1 MIACDCEHRS
11 GMHMME
17 DAFAFEIVD
26 HETLTPVA
34 EGTRGTV
41 LLTSLFKHVAPVIR
55 FNTHDVSAVV
65 PGQCACGGTH
75 RRLERIFG
83 RSDSMIKLRGVN
95 VFSEAIGEVIS
106 GDRRCNGE
114 YVCIVERVDDSGR
127 DEMTVMVERADAE
140 TDSPGIA
147 ADLAVRLKEAVGV
160 KLTLK
165 IVNPGELDRW
175 TGLTQTSKVKRVI
188 DRRAPS

>member
-1 MIACDCEHRS
+1 
-11 GMHMME
+11 MHMME

-26 HETLTPVA
+26 HETLAPAA

-95 VFSEAIGEVIS
+95 VF
-106 GDRRCNGE
+106 
-114 YVCIVERVDDSGR
+114 
-127 DEMTVMVERADAE
+127 
-140 TDSPGIA
+140 P
-147 ADLAVRLKEAVGV
+147 
-160 KLTLK
+160 
-165 IVNPGELDRW
+165 
-175 TGLTQTSKVKRVI
+175 KRSA
-188 DRRAPS
+188 R

>member
-1 MIACDCEHRS
+1 
-11 GMHMME
+11 MME

-26 HETLTPVA
+26 HETLAPAA
-34 EGTRGTV
+34 EGARGTV

-65 PGQCACGGTH
+65 PGQCPCGGTH

-106 GDRRCNGE
+106 ADRRCNGE
-114 YVCIVERVDDSGR
+114 YVCVVERVGDSGR
-127 DEMTVMVERADAE
+127 DEMTVMVERAGAE
-140 TDSPGIA
+140 ADSTGIA
-147 ADLAVRLKEAVGV
+147 VDLAVRLKEAVGV
-160 KLTLK
+160 KFTLK
-165 IVNPGELDRW
+165 IVDPGELDRW

-188 DRRAPS
+188 DRRAAS